1 MQRGAARKDYLG
13 GFGTGWTWRSW
24 YKVMSGVAVVAR
36 CSSEGEISELLPT
49 FCSAG
54 LQISALFGERR

>member
-1 MQRGAARKDYLG
+1 M
-13 GFGTGWTWRSW
+13 
-24 YKVMSGVAVVAR
+24 AVVAR

-54 LQISALFGERR
+54 LQISPLFGEKR